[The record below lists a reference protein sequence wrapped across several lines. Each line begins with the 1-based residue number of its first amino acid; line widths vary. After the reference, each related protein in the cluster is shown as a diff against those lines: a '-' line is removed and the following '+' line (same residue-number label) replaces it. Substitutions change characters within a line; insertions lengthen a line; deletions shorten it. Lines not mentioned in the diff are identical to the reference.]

1 MLQEFKKFIL
11 QGSMVD
17 IAIGIV
23 VGAAFGDVVSSLVR
37 DMVMP
42 PIGLLLGDMDFSNL
56 VITLQAATTETPA
69 VVIAYGKFM
78 QTLLDFL
85 IIAFAVFMVIKG
97 MNRLRDDQS
106 STPENLT
113 NTALLMQIRDALKDL
128 SPKQ

>member
-42 PIGLLLGDMDFSNL
+42 PIGLLLGNMDFSNL
-56 VITLQAATTETPA
+56 VIILQAATTEAPA

-106 STPENLT
+106 STPENPT

>member
-1 MLQEFKKFIL
+1 M
-11 QGSMVD
+11 
-17 IAIGIV
+17 
-23 VGAAFGDVVSSLVR
+23 
-37 DMVMP
+37 
-42 PIGLLLGDMDFSNL
+42 
-56 VITLQAATTETPA
+56 
-69 VVIAYGKFM
+69 VIAYGKFM